1 MRLADFILRDM
12 KHILA
17 EWEAFVATQLPA
29 ARNLDSLALRDHAPQ
44 ILQAIAKDLRTP
56 QTSEAQ
62 REKSLGRASKVPG
75 APDTAAQIHAIIRAR
90 GGFNINQLVAEYR
103 ALRAS
108 VLRLW
113 MDQFELVAADLDD
126 VMRFNEA
133 IDQAV
138 AESVD
143 FFNAEVEQSRNLLL
157 GMLGHDLRSPLQT
170 IQMTASYLAA
180 LNAGEKVSEAAARLI
195 RSGASMNSLLDDLCD
210 FNRMKL
216 GLGINIAPIE
226 IDLAHVVGDTVD
238 QLRAAHPDR
247 RIDLEMKGNV
257 QGAWDGLRLQQVVSN
272 LVLNAIRYGAPD
284 ASVRVV
290 VTGDDTEVHLA
301 VRNSGPAIDQLTL
314 ERMFDPLSRGPDQED
329 KHAGGL
335 GLGLYIAS
343 EIARAHHGSID
354 ARSDQAETAFEVR
367 LPRRAFQTT

>member
-1 MRLADFILRDM
+1 M
-12 KHILA
+12 
-17 EWEAFVATQLPA
+17 
-29 ARNLDSLALRDHAPQ
+29 
-44 ILQAIAKDLRTP
+44 
-56 QTSEAQ
+56 
-62 REKSLGRASKVPG
+62 PG
-75 APDTAAQIHAIIRAR
+75 APDTAAQIHAVIRAR

-113 MDQFELVAADLDD
+113 MDEFELVAGDLDD

-143 FFNAEVEQSRNLLL
+143 FFNAEVEQSHNLLL

-180 LNAGEKVSEAAARLI
+180 LNAGEMVSEAAARLI

-210 FNRMKL
+210 FNRTKL
-216 GLGINIAPIE
+216 SLGINIAPIE
-226 IDLAHVVGDTVD
+226 VDLTHVVGDTVD

-247 RIDLEMKGNV
+247 RIDLEMNGNALGV
-257 QGAWDGLRLQQVVSN
+257 WDGLRLQQVVSN

-284 ASVRVV
+284 APVRVV
-290 VTGDDTEVHLA
+290 LTGDDTEVHLA

-314 ERMFDPLSRGPDQED
+314 ARMFDPLSRGPDPED
-329 KHAGGL
+329 KHAHGLGL

-367 LPRRAFQTT
+367 LPRRASQTT